1 MKFIYDQFRD
11 VPCAYIDLENT
22 LKILGRK
29 EIDPL
34 HEQLKKNPNKIS
46 ILKTPRLII
55 HSN

>member
-29 EIDPL
+29 EIDSH
-34 HEQLKKNPNKIS
+34 HEQLKKNPNKTS